1 MKASMSK
8 REALAGDDPKFRRE
22 VLDAMERLCDRDW
35 RDLPTVKPRA
45 RKATRATLA
54 ERVAIGYLAELGDF
68 GALARQCIDILGW
81 PPPD

>member
-1 MKASMSK
+1 MIRWDDLLMFD
-8 REALAGDDPKFRRE
+8 AGFRGE
-22 VLDAMERLCDRDW
+22 VLAATERLCDREW
-35 RDLPTVKPRA
+35 RDVPTVKPRA
-45 RKATRATLA
+45 RKATRATPA